1 MPETSR
7 NPRHIARPHVAELP
21 ERSRCP
27 LPGEETDVQW
37 RRMVEG
43 RLYRWGPTQ
52 ARVRERAIALL
63 EEFNAD
69 AAWGSPRA
77 SHILRELLGS
87 FGAGAQIV
95 RPFTCDYGV
104 NISLGEGS
112 FINTGAVILD
122 LCPVRIGA
130 GVLIAPLVTL
140 SCASHPIDPALRAT
154 RLEYG
159 RPITIEN
166 NVWIGMGASIAGGV
180 TIGENSVV
188 GAGAVVLRD
197 VPPGSV
203 VGGVPARV
211 LRFINSDDA
220 AFAAA
225 LLADY
230 RAEVGEEPLSE

>member
-1 MPETSR
+1 MPEKPL
-7 NPRHIARPHVAELP
+7 NPRRVARPHVGELP

-27 LPGEETDVQW
+27 IPGEPVDVQW

-63 EEFNAD
+63 EEFNAE

-77 SHILRELLGS
+77 TEILGELLGEI
-87 FGAGAQIV
+87 GAGSQIV

-130 GVLIAPLVTL
+130 GVLIAPHVTM

-211 LRFINSDDA
+211 LRSINSDDA

-230 RAEVGEEPLSE
+230 QSEVGEEPRSE

>member
-1 MPETSR
+1 MPETPR

-95 RPFTCDYGV
+95 RPFTCEYGV

>member
-1 MPETSR
+1 MPEM
-7 NPRHIARPHVAELP
+7 NAKPRHIARPHIAELP

-27 LPGEETDVQW
+27 IPDEVADVQW

-63 EEFNAD
+63 EEFNAE

-77 SHILRELLGS
+77 TEILGELLGS
-87 FGAGAQIV
+87 FGAGSQIV

-130 GVLIAPLVTL
+130 GVLIAPHVTM

-211 LRFINSDDA
+211 LRSINSDDA

-230 RAEVGEEPLSE
+230 QSEVGEEPRSE

>member
-1 MPETSR
+1 MPETPR